1 MKKKVIFLRY
11 PSVFFSFRNYSK
23 GDVVMK
29 ITVIGRKCTP
39 RDSFKEHAEK
49 KLQKIDRFF
58 GDEASAKVTATV
70 EKTSQTVEITVNND
84 GLIFRAQA
92 KAENMNEA
100 LDDCVDLLIRQ
111 IRKNKTKLE
120 KRLRSGAFDDYQ
132 GLEDEEP
139 EFELVRTKTIPIK
152 PQSVD
157 EAILQM
163 NMLGHKFY
171 MFRNS
176 ANDSVAVV
184 YRREDGGYGLIE
196 PEAAE

>member
-1 MKKKVIFLRY
+1 
-11 PSVFFSFRNYSK
+11 
-23 GDVVMK
+23 MK

-70 EKTSQTVEITVNND
+70 EKTSQTVEITVTND
-84 GLIFRAQA
+84 GMIFRAQA

-100 LDDCVDLLIRQ
+100 LDNCVDLLIRQ

-120 KRLRSGAFDDYQ
+120 NRLRSGAFDDYQ
-132 GLEDEEP
+132 GFEDEEP
-139 EFELVRTKTIPIK
+139 EFQLVRTKSIPIK

-196 PEAAE
+196 PEEAE

>member
-1 MKKKVIFLRY
+1 
-11 PSVFFSFRNYSK
+11 
-23 GDVVMK
+23 MK

-39 RDSFKEHAEK
+39 RDSFREHAEK
-49 KLQKIDRFF
+49 KLAKIDRFF
-58 GDEASAKVTATV
+58 GDEATAKVTATV

-84 GLIFRAQA
+84 GMIFRAQA

-100 LDDCVDLLIRQ
+100 LDNCVDLLIRQ

-120 KRLRSGAFDDYQ
+120 KRLRSGAFDGYQ
-132 GLEDEEP
+132 EFEDEEP

-163 NMLGHKFY
+163 NMLGHQFY

>member
-1 MKKKVIFLRY
+1 
-11 PSVFFSFRNYSK
+11 
-23 GDVVMK
+23 MK

-49 KLQKIDRFF
+49 KLSKIDRFF
-58 GDEASAKVTATV
+58 GDSATAKVTATV
-70 EKTSQTVEITVNND
+70 EKTSQTVEITVLNE
-84 GLIFRAQA
+84 GMIFRAQA
-92 KAENMNEA
+92 KADNMNEA

-120 KRLRSGAFDDYQ
+120 KRLRQGAFDDWA
-132 GLEDEEP
+132 GTEVEEEA
-139 EFELVRTKTIPIK
+139 EFQLVRTKTVPIK
-152 PQSVD
+152 PQSVE

-176 ANDSVAVV
+176 ANESVAVV
-184 YRREDGGYGLIE
+184 YLRDDGGYGLIE
-196 PEAAE
+196 PEADD

>member
-1 MKKKVIFLRY
+1 
-11 PSVFFSFRNYSK
+11 
-23 GDVVMK
+23 MK

-49 KLQKIDRFF
+49 KLSKIDRFF
-58 GDEASAKVTATV
+58 GDSATAKVTATV
-70 EKTSQTVEITVNND
+70 EKNSLTVEITVTNE
-84 GLIFRAQA
+84 GMIFRAQA

-100 LDDCVDLLIRQ
+100 LDNCVDLLIRQ

-120 KRLRSGAFDDYQ
+120 KRLRSGAFDD
-132 GLEDEEP
+132 LAVVEDEEP
-139 EFELVRTKTIPIK
+139 EFQLVRTKTIPVK

-163 NMLGHKFY
+163 NLLGHKFY

-176 ANDSVAVV
+176 SDNTIAVV
-184 YRREDGGYGLIE
+184 YRRDDEGYGLIV
-196 PEAAE
+196 PEAE

>member
-1 MKKKVIFLRY
+1 
-11 PSVFFSFRNYSK
+11 
-23 GDVVMK
+23 MK

-132 GLEDEEP
+132 GPEDEEP

-176 ANDSVAVV
+176 ANDTVAVV

>member
-1 MKKKVIFLRY
+1 
-11 PSVFFSFRNYSK
+11 
-23 GDVVMK
+23 MK

-100 LDDCVDLLIRQ
+100 LDNCVDLLIRQ

-139 EFELVRTKTIPIK
+139 EFELVRTKSIPIK

-176 ANDSVAVV
+176 ANNSVAVV

-196 PEAAE
+196 PDGVE

>member
-1 MKKKVIFLRY
+1 M
-11 PSVFFSFRNYSK
+11 N
-23 GDVVMK
+23 
-29 ITVIGRKCTP
+29 ITIIGRKCTP

-49 KLQKIDRFF
+49 KLKKIDRFF
-58 GDEASAKVTATV
+58 GDSATAKVTATV
-70 EKTSQTVEITVNND
+70 EKTSQTVEITVMND
-84 GLIFRAQA
+84 GMIFRAQA

-120 KRLRSGAFDDYQ
+120 KRLRSGAFDDYA
-132 GLEDEEP
+132 EVVDEEP

-163 NMLGHKFY
+163 NLLGHQFY

-176 ANDSVAVV
+176 ANEAVAVV

-196 PEAAE
+196 PETEE

>member
-1 MKKKVIFLRY
+1 MKEGFFLQS
-11 PSVFFSFRNYSK
+11 PSVFFLLIYSK

-29 ITVIGRKCTP
+29 ITIIGRKCTP

-70 EKTSQTVEITVNND
+70 EKASQTVEITVNND

-100 LDDCVDLLIRQ
+100 LDNCVDLLIRQ

-139 EFELVRTKTIPIK
+139 EFELVRTKSIPIK

-163 NMLGHKFY
+163 NMLGHQFY

-196 PEAAE
+196 PEEAE

>member
-1 MKKKVIFLRY
+1 MT
-11 PSVFFSFRNYSK
+11 
-23 GDVVMK
+23 
-29 ITVIGRKCTP
+29 ITIIGRKCTP
-39 RDSFKEHAEK
+39 RDSFKEHAQK
-49 KLQKIDRFF
+49 KLEKIDRFF
-58 GDEASAKVTATV
+58 GDSATAKVTATV
-70 EKTSQTVEITVNND
+70 EKSSQTVEITVMND
-84 GLIFRAQA
+84 GMIFRAQA

-120 KRLRSGAFDDYQ
+120 KRLRSGAFDDYAAI
-132 GLEDEEP
+132 EEEEQ
-139 EFELVRTKTIPIK
+139 EFELVRTKSISIK

-163 NMLGHKFY
+163 NLLGHQFY

-176 ANDSVAVV
+176 ANDTLAVV

-196 PEAAE
+196 PDAEQ

>member
-1 MKKKVIFLRY
+1 
-11 PSVFFSFRNYSK
+11 
-23 GDVVMK
+23 MK

-58 GDEASAKVTATV
+58 GDAASAKVTATV

-100 LDDCVDLLIRQ
+100 LDNCVDLLIRQ

-120 KRLRSGAFDDYQ
+120 KRLRSGAFDGYQ

>member
-1 MKKKVIFLRY
+1 
-11 PSVFFSFRNYSK
+11 
-23 GDVVMK
+23 MK

-49 KLQKIDRFF
+49 KLAKIDRFF
-58 GDEASAKVTATV
+58 GDEATAKVTATV
-70 EKTSQTVEITVNND
+70 EKSSQTVEITVLNE
-84 GLIFRAQA
+84 GMIFRAQA

-120 KRLRSGAFDDYQ
+120 KRLRQGAFDDYQ
-132 GLEDEEP
+132 GLEVEEEP
-139 EFELVRTKTIPIK
+139 EFELIRTKSVPVK

-176 ANDSVAVV
+176 ANDSLAVV
-184 YRREDGGYGLIE
+184 YRRDDGGYGLIE
-196 PEAAE
+196 PETED

>member
-1 MKKKVIFLRY
+1 
-11 PSVFFSFRNYSK
+11 
-23 GDVVMK
+23 MK

-49 KLQKIDRFF
+49 KLSKIDRFF
-58 GDEASAKVTATV
+58 GDSATAKVTATV
-70 EKTSQTVEITVNND
+70 EKSSQTVEITVMNE
-84 GLIFRAQA
+84 GMIFRAQS
-92 KAENMNEA
+92 KADNMNEA

-132 GLEDEEP
+132 DLDVEEEP
-139 EFELVRTKTIPIK
+139 EFELVRTKSVPIK

-163 NMLGHKFY
+163 NLLGHQFY
-171 MFRNS
+171 MFLNS
-176 ANDSVAVV
+176 ANESVAVV
-184 YRREDGGYGLIE
+184 YRRDDGGYGLIE
-196 PEAAE
+196 PEFEK